1 MRKTSIAVIAAVLL
15 TGVWAEAHHSY
26 AAFDREHQVSIEGT
40 IEEIQ
45 YVNPHTIV
53 KVRTKDGQLFRAE
66 WGTTAQLQRG
76 GALYTLKAGDQ
87 IIMTGAP
94 ARDESLHLVSL
105 LKEVRRPVDGW
116 TWTPAGRPAQAN
128 GQ

>member
-1 MRKTSIAVIAAVLL
+1 MRMTFIAVIAAVLF

-26 AAFDREHQVSIEGT
+26 AAFDRERQVSIEGT
-40 IEEIQ
+40 IEEIE

-66 WGTTAQLQRG
+66 WGTTAQLQRA
-76 GALYTLKAGDQ
+76 GALYTLKTGDH

-105 LKEVRRPVDGW
+105 LKEVRRPADGW
-116 TWTPAGRPAQAN
+116 SWSTNARPAPPT